1 MAQPAELTKLTGLA
15 SRFGAFVAER
25 HPFALADALDAF
37 EDATGGRDPRDE
49 AGIEAL
55 RPALRRE
62 LTRRFEARPLPE
74 GLPDT
79 TPRTTAAM
87 RLNQACAELADACDG
102 FLRRAAI
109 EASLT
114 RDERLEIL
122 RGMVLTRATDNRLK
136 TFFLGGE
143 VRYGATTLQGKGF
156 RSLGQEAIY
165 GAAIR
170 LRRGPKYR
178 VEGSANASAEP
189 ADGSATASAE
199 SDHRSAK
206 ASAERPSWQGD
217 VIGPMIRDLGVTL
230 AMRPEPATVR
240 MVLNSQMAKAGP
252 PTDGKDFGYGDFDWG
267 ILLPSSPLTIATL
280 TLAGMAMAFW
290 RDGSRRVVV
299 SFIGEGGSSL
309 GEWHE
314 AINLCAARRLPAI
327 FCVQNNQTA
336 LSTPVSDQ
344 SAVRTFADKAAG
356 YGVPGLT
363 VDGTDPEAIA
373 GAFGWAAERA
383 RAGLGP
389 ALIELV
395 AMRLCGHA
403 HHDDMLYLGRDP
415 QTSWDIPPLGEQG
428 YANRELYEY
437 WAARDPIKLYAA
449 RLTAEGILGAGD
461 LDRFKAEAEAMVEA
475 EARAIIDAPWPEP
488 SHAGVGVFAN
498 EAPRVHVEVL
508 DPAIRFGGT
517 TDNAEHGE
525 HAEKP
530 GSAGSADSALIVETA
545 PPFDP
550 KGRTFLEGVTLGVG
564 DALRA
569 DPRVFVYGE
578 DVGGSYGNAFLLLRP
593 LLKEFG
599 PRLINSPIAEGAV
612 LGVCVGAA
620 LAGQRPIGEIQFND
634 FVATGFNQLVNN
646 AAKNRYR
653 WGGGTP
659 MVVRMPWGGLRH
671 AGPYHSQNTEAWFY
685 RTAGLKIVV
694 PSTPHDARALMA
706 SAVAD
711 PDPVLYYEHIALY
724 RDPRI
729 KQMLADDPP
738 APIPLGRAALRRIG
752 TDLAIVSYG
761 AFVHVAL
768 RLAQKLARD
777 GIEASVLDLRSLVP
791 LDRAALLAMARRCH
805 KILIVQEDSRTGG
818 IGESLAAIIQEEA
831 FESLDAPVRIV
842 GALDT
847 PVPYSPALE
856 EFYLPS
862 DAQVERAARLLV
874 AY

>member
-1 MAQPAELTKLTGLA
+1 MAKPAELETLTGLA

-25 HPFALADALDAF
+25 HPFALSDALDAF
-37 EDATGGRDPRDE
+37 DKATGGRDLRDE
-49 AGIEAL
+49 AAIEAA
-55 RPALRRE
+55 RPALQRE
-62 LTRRFEARPLPE
+62 LTKRLQSRALPH

-79 TPRTTAAM
+79 TPRTTAVV
-87 RLNQACAELADACDG
+87 RVGQAHAELLDACDG

-109 EASLT
+109 AASLT
-114 RDERLEIL
+114 REERLEIL
-122 RGMVLTRATDNRLK
+122 HGMLLTRATDNRLK

-143 VRYGATTLQGKGF
+143 VRFGATALQGKGF

-165 GAAIR
+165 GAAMR
-170 LRRGPKYR
+170 LWRGPKYHFD
-178 VEGSANASAEP
+178 ANERP
-189 ADGSATASAE
+189 E
-199 SDHRSAK
+199 RSAK
-206 ASAERPSWQGD
+206 ALAERSPWHGD

-252 PTDGKDFGYGDFDWG
+252 PTDGKDFGYGDLDWG
-267 ILLPSSPLTIATL
+267 ILLPASPLTIATL
-280 TLAGMAMAFW
+280 TLSGMAMAFS
-290 RDGSRRVVV
+290 REGSKRVAV

-327 FCVQNNQTA
+327 FCIQNNQTA
-336 LSTPVSDQ
+336 LSTPVADQ

-356 YGVPGLT
+356 YGVPGIT

-389 ALIELV
+389 ALIELI

-415 QTSWDIPPLGEQG
+415 QTSWEIPPLAEQG

-437 WAARDPIKLYAA
+437 WAARDPIALYAA
-449 RLTAEGILGAGD
+449 KLTAEEVLEPGD
-461 LDRFKAEAEAMVEA
+461 LDRFKREADALVET
-475 EARAIIDAPWPEP
+475 EARAIIDAPWPDP
-488 SHAGVGVFAN
+488 AQAGIGVFKN
-498 EAPRVHVEVL
+498 EKPRVHVEVL
-508 DPAIRFGGT
+508 DPVTRLTAE
-517 TDNAEHGE
+517 NAED
-525 HAEKP
+525 AENDF
-530 GSAGSADSALIVETA
+530 SAISASSAVKRGLVEPA
-545 PPFDP
+545 PAFDP
-550 KGRTFLEGVTLGVG
+550 KGRTFLDAVMLGVG
-564 DALRA
+564 DALRS

-578 DVGGSYGNAFLLLRP
+578 DVGGQYGNAFLLLRP

-599 PRLINSPIAEGAV
+599 DRIINSPIAESAV

-653 WGGGTP
+653 WGGENP

-685 RTAGLKIVV
+685 RTAGIKIVV

-729 KQMLADDPP
+729 KQALGDS
-738 APIPLGRAALRRIG
+738 APTPVPLGKAALRRAG
-752 TDLAIVSYG
+752 DHLAIVSYG
-761 AFVHVAL
+761 AFVHVGL
-768 RLAQKLARD
+768 RVAEKLAKD
-777 GIEASVLDLRSLVP
+777 GIQASVLDLRTLVP
-791 LDRAALLAMARRCH
+791 LDRDALLAVARRCH
-805 KILIVQEDSRTGG
+805 KVLIIHEDSRTGG

-831 FESLDAPVRIV
+831 FEVLDAPVRIV

-847 PVPYSPALE
+847 PVPYSPSLE

-862 DAQVERAARLLV
+862 EAQIERAARLLV
-874 AY
+874 EY